1 MCSNFLSKFGRD
13 VSSRRA
19 FAMRS
24 AWKDIPKFKSEKGLQ
39 MLCDNIRTRDK
50 SIKVKK
56 KTAIPIL
63 AGLSKHS
70 INQKLN
76 KKGRGLCSLF

>member
-56 KTAIPIL
+56 KNSDTYSCGSFETL
-63 AGLSKHS
+63 NQSK
-70 INQKLN
+70 IK
-76 KKGRGLCSLF
+76 